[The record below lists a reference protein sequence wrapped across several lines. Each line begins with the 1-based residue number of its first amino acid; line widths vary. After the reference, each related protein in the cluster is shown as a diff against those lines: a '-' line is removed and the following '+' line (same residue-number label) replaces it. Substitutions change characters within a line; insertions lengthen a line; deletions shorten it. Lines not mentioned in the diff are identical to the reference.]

1 MEGKINMGWFSKKKE
16 ENNIIEPS
24 EMSPLEAVT
33 HLCAAIQLADGK
45 VDYEERESWL
55 LAIKNLFPEFVEE
68 RADRFL
74 NDAQIVLNQKQ
85 GDDKKNYI
93 IGLLSR
99 IKLLLNKEQM
109 ENFGPKIAE
118 LIESDGIVMTSE
130 IEIARLIESELKI
143 SIILDNDI

>member
-1 MEGKINMGWFSKKKE
+1 MEGKINMGWFTKKKE

>member
-1 MEGKINMGWFSKKKE
+1 MEGKINMGWFTKKKE

-74 NDAQIVLNQKQ
+74 NDAQIALNQKQ

-143 SIILDNDI
+143 SIILDNDT